1 MIAKPTANVA
11 QLLIYTES
19 IANRL
24 TINSHNFDTKIWLE
38 IPKDIAKDLTLTE
51 VRQLGLTPTVID
63 IEQNIVREDK
73 KPWIVLNPNGI
84 DKTAGFHMI
93 EFTFRNQAVQDYQ
106 QFYFSYT
113 AQVDNPDKPYVYM
126 ERTDNT

>member
-11 QLLIYTES
+11 QLLPYTES
-19 IANRL
+19 ISNRI
-24 TINSHNFDTKIWLE
+24 TINSSMFDTKIWLE
-38 IPKDIAKDLTLTE
+38 IPKNIAKDLTLTE
-51 VRQLGLTPTVID
+51 VRQLSLTPTAID
-63 IEQNIVREDK
+63 IETYIVREDI

-93 EFTFRNQAVQDYQ
+93 EFTFRNQAVQAYQ
-106 QFYFSYT
+106 TFYFSYT
-113 AQVDNPDKPYVYM
+113 AQVDSPDKPYVYM

>member
-1 MIAKPTANVA
+1 MF
-11 QLLIYTES
+11 E
-19 IANRL
+19 
-24 TINSHNFDTKIWLE
+24 TKIWLE
-38 IPKDIAKDLTLTE
+38 IPKNIAKDLTLIG
-51 VRQLGLTPTVID
+51 VRQLGLTPTAID
-63 IEQNIVREDK
+63 IEAYIVREDK

-106 QFYFSYT
+106 TFYFSYT
-113 AQVDNPDKPYVYM
+113 TQVDNPDKPYVYM